1 MKKKI
6 YIRDGRRFKPV
17 EDYTGYFYNEDGTFS
32 KEKQTN
38 SIGRCCLQTTEY
50 RLIVEINDD
59 PEIMTWHNAE
69 KYWKKCFNG
78 RGRGPLVWELLKA
91 SMPKQIVNV
100 PVIWSKEEC
109 SSDGAFYFSPRNGVL
124 GYSYK
129 SSHYYVLGF
138 LELPIE

>member
-38 SIGRCCLQTTEY
+38 SIGRCCLQTDEY
-50 RLIVEINDD
+50 RLIVEICE
-59 PEIMTWHNAE
+59 PKYMSWYNAQF
-69 KYWKKCFNG
+69 YWAHCFSG
-78 RGRGPLVWELLKA
+78 RGRGPKDYELLQI
-91 SMPKQIVNV
+91 KQYLHKGYWF
-100 PVIWSKEEC
+100 WSSTEY
-109 SSDGAFYFSPRNGVL
+109 SSRSAFYLFTNGGIL
-124 GYSYK
+124 GGSLK
-129 SSHYYVLGF
+129 NHGHCVLGF

>member
-38 SIGRCCLQTTEY
+38 SIGRCCLQTNEY
-50 RLIVEINDD
+50 RLIVEICE
-59 PEIMTWHNAE
+59 P
-69 KYWKKCFNG
+69 KYMSWWKAQLYWAHCFSG
-78 RGRGPLVWELLKA
+78 RGRGPKDYELIQIKQYLHEGYWFWSSTEYSSNYAFCLDANA
-91 SMPKQIVNV
+91 SGL
-100 PVIWSKEEC
+100 
-109 SSDGAFYFSPRNGVL
+109 DTNG
-124 GYSYK
+124 K
-129 SSHYYVLGF
+129 STYYYVLGF

>member
-1 MKKKI
+1 MKRKI

-100 PVIWSKEEC
+100 PAIWSKEEY
-109 SSDGAFYFSPRNGVL
+109 SSGTAYNLYTDNGGLDYSLKDNFS
-124 GYSYK
+124 
-129 SSHYYVLGF
+129 YVLGF

>member
-38 SIGRCCLQTTEY
+38 SIGRCCLQTNEY
-50 RLIVEINDD
+50 RLIVEICEPKYMNWY
-59 PEIMTWHNAE
+59 EAKE
-69 KYWKKCFNG
+69 YWKHCFSG
-78 RGRGPLVWELLKA
+78 HGRGPKCIELMLI
-91 SMPKQIVNV
+91 KQHLPQNLWF
-100 PVIWSKEEC
+100 WSSTEY
-109 SSDGAFYFSPRNGVL
+109 SSRYAYTLAAYDGFLTNGNKT
-124 GYSYK
+124 G
-129 SSHYYVLGF
+129 SSHVLGF

>member
-1 MKKKI
+1 MKRKI

-100 PVIWSKEEC
+100 PAIWSKEEY
-109 SSDGAFYFSPRNGVL
+109 SSYYAYYLSTYDGGLDISLKDIG
-124 GYSYK
+124 
-129 SSHYYVLGF
+129 YYVLGF
-138 LELPIE
+138 VELPIE